1 MWLAHMVTILFV
13 RITLKVVSKDDK
25 KVQPL
30 SSSFDAQ
37 HNHLRDFKLQLTRK
51 KIPITAI
58 LNIPRRTIRVDD
70 LRKPQLFHAS
80 SMHKVCPIFLCSV
93 KPCASI
99 IPRSVSQW
107 HTAAHDSVRH
117 SSANQCNCNNT
128 SDDTYLAPTAILES
142 QNDYR

>member
-25 KVQPL
+25 KVQFL
-30 SSSFDAQ
+30 SSSLDAQ

-70 LRKPQLFHAS
+70 LRTHMLVTWS
-80 SMHKVCPIFLCSV
+80 
-93 KPCASI
+93 
-99 IPRSVSQW
+99 
-107 HTAAHDSVRH
+107 HT
-117 SSANQCNCNNT
+117 
-128 SDDTYLAPTAILES
+128 
-142 QNDYR
+142 